1 MKEGEALVHQL
12 AVATAVCTLAL
23 VSVGGVVTST
33 GAGLAVPDWP
43 TSFGYGMF
51 TFPLSKMVGGILYE
65 HSHRLLG
72 SLVGVL
78 TLALVAVGWLRD
90 RRPFIRRLT
99 ALALLLVVVQGVL
112 GGLRVVWV
120 DVRLAMVHAV
130 VAQIFFGLI
139 VALAVVTSRGW
150 RETRPHEEGNDSR
163 LWPFAAGATAIVFL
177 QLIFGALVR
186 HSQLTVWLHVG
197 GALVVLAALAAV
209 CAEAMRRHADERA
222 LLVPGQAMLLL
233 GLAQLMVGVWAWV
246 LRGDRLAGAPIG
258 LLEATVPTIHV
269 ALGALILGAA
279 VALSLLAWKS
289 QPVPEKVNA

>member
-23 VSVGGVVTST
+23 VSVGGMVTSQ

-43 TSFGYGMF
+43 TSFGHGMF
-51 TFPLSKMVGGILYE
+51 TFPFSKMVGGILYE

-78 TLALVAVGWLRD
+78 TLALVAVGWMRD
-90 RRPFIRRLT
+90 RRPFMRRLT
-99 ALALLLVVVQGVL
+99 AFALLLVVVQGVL

-130 VAQIFFGLI
+130 VAQVFFGLI

-150 RETRPHEEGNDSR
+150 GEMRPRELANTSW
-163 LWPFAAGATAIVFL
+163 LWPLTAGATAIVFL
-177 QLIFGALVR
+177 QLIFGALIR
-186 HSQLTVWLHVG
+186 HSQLTVWLHVV
-197 GALVVLAALAAV
+197 GAMAVLVALAMV
-209 CAEAMRRHADERA
+209 CAEAMRNHADERA
-222 LLVPGQAMLLL
+222 VLASGQGMFLL
-233 GLAQLMVGVWAWV
+233 GMVQLVVGVWVWV

-258 LLEATVPTIHV
+258 LLEATVPTVHV
-269 ALGALILGAA
+269 ALGALVLGSC
-279 VALSLLAWKS
+279 VALSLLAWKT
-289 QPVPEKVNA
+289 QPAPEKVNA